1 MSTIKTVLAA
11 LLVLG
16 SASLAQAQEFDPNL
30 ANRYPAYAEPGVSA
44 PNQVVRSHSF
54 VSRDVALPQGTVHAS
69 EAWQERASQTFSGGG
84 Y

>member
-1 MSTIKTVLAA
+1 MSITKAILAT

-30 ANRYPAYAEPGVSA
+30 ANRYPAYAEPGASA
-44 PNQVVRSHSF
+44 GVAGRHALQ
-54 VSRDVALPQGTVHAS
+54 SRDVALPQGTVHAS
-69 EAWQERASQTFSGGG
+69 EAWMERASQSFSGGG